1 MRQENN
7 DLVRREFVGYIGTV
21 KTTLGNTAKVQQQ
34 QQQQQAAI
42 IFMVLG
48 SR

>member
-7 DLVRREFVGYIGTV
+7 DLVRVDFVGYIGTV
-21 KTTLGNTAKVQQQ
+21 NTALASTAKEQQKEV
-34 QQQQQAAI
+34 AI
-42 IFMVLG
+42 VFTVLG